1 MSRRAATE
9 GGDERMSSRGNAPAI
24 GPTQVT
30 RRLLALL
37 SALVLTAVL
46 LPASASAQDGSGPC
60 TAEVRATQDERVASF
75 VVDCGD
81 ASIENVVLE
90 TTEAGRVE
98 GDSGTECSNEQRSQ
112 TFECRPS
119 GSGDDTLISGR
130 FTNTQGDSVCADP
143 RLTIDFTVD
152 FANGGTQQSAADV
165 EAQGQGTEPDG
176 TQPADDQ
183 NIQNVEVSGCERPRG
198 DRGTTPRG
206 GVDSGAGGAAEPRR
220 GLSPAVIAGGAS
232 LLALALLGGTVLALR
247 RRASR

>member
-1 MSRRAATE
+1 
-9 GGDERMSSRGNAPAI
+9 
-24 GPTQVT
+24 
-30 RRLLALL
+30 
-37 SALVLTAVL
+37 
-46 LPASASAQDGSGPC
+46 
-60 TAEVRATQDERVASF
+60 VRATQDERVASF

-176 TQPADDQ
+176 GTQPADDQ
-183 NIQNVEVSGCERPRG
+183 NIQNVEVSGCERARGDRGTTPRGGVG

-206 GVDSGAGGAAEPRR
+206 GVDSGAGGAAEPR